1 MELGVCGNE
10 NEGLYSINNQSQ
22 DNSEIGEE
30 MDIESQRPYPTSTF
44 FSNESGLSKEPTYA
58 STGSGV
64 AAFNPPKV
72 KVSVAA
78 PSHYPA

>member
-1 MELGVCGNE
+1 
-10 NEGLYSINNQSQ
+10 
-22 DNSEIGEE
+22 

-44 FSNESGLSKEPTYA
+44 FSNESGLSKEPTFT

-78 PSHYPA
+78 PSHYPP